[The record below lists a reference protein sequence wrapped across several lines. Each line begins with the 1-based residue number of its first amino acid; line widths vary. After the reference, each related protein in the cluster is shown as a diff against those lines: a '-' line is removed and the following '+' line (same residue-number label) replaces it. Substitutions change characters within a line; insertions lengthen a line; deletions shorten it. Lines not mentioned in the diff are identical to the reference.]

1 MHEDLAPNVFGVSHH
16 VQQTNGG
23 SRRTWSISEFDGK
36 GRVCGLACGCEDE
49 RGWSALAELVRVRGP
64 ATSEE
69 VPPTELGPLTWAA
82 VRGPGRGSS
91 RLSAS
96 WRQSSFCAFPRPGPG
111 WCPLRSRRACG
122 QAGAV
127 PCPCG
132 ST

>member
-36 GRVCGLACGCEDE
+36 GRVCGLPCGCEDE

-69 VPPTELGPLTWAA
+69 VPPTAIGPLTWAA

-91 RLSAS
+91 PLALLGGSR
-96 WRQSSFCAFPRPGPG
+96 AFPLFRGLG
-111 WCPLRSRRACG
+111 EGRAHG
-122 QAGAV
+122 EADALVGRQVQFLARA
-127 PCPCG
+127 
-132 ST
+132 